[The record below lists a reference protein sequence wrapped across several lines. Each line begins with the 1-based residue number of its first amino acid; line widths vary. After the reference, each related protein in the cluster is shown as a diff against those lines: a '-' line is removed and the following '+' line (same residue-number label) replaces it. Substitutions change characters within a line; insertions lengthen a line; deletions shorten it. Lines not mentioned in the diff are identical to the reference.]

1 MATFGLS
8 SGAVSGVGGLLST
21 PIITAVD
28 ANKLAQE
35 YNATAKIQAAVAQLN
50 PPQTA
55 GGVFGAVGVVSN
67 PAGAISALR
76 TVSSDLANADKSV
89 QGLDLAVLQATAN
102 NQLKLATEQVYFIQ
116 IQAIRSTASVG
127 QFKLIFDLTEQA
139 KQDLTPFLKTYGY
152 TLTQIPIGDISKA
165 PINSLGKNLYNG
177 SGRAQYKGESV
188 TYYSFGSGST
198 MILVQW

>member
-55 GGVFGAVGVVSN
+55 VGVFGAVGVVSN

-76 TVSSDLANADKSV
+76 TVSSDLANAGK
-89 QGLDLAVLQATAN
+89 GGADLAVLQATAD
-102 NQLKLATEQVYFIQ
+102 NQLKLATEQVYYSQ

-127 QFKLIFDLTEQA
+127 KFRLIFDLTEQA

-152 TLTQIPIGDISKA
+152 TLTQVPIGDISKV
-165 PINSLGKNLYNG
+165 PDQSNLFGKLQNK
-177 SGRAQYKGESV
+177 SGQAQYKGESV

-198 MILVQW
+198 IILVQW